1 MAAVELKRRAVQITL
16 NFVDENGMVVKS
28 SITKQADFVDGR
40 IVYSLTPETVVGYEF
55 VSSDVPLEG
64 EANGPI
70 TITMT
75 YKKRVVKITIK
86 FVDENGNAIA
96 EDKIIDAYY
105 GEYTEIDAD
114 EIKNY
119 EYVSASESLHFTPV
133 KNKEITL
140 TYKKVGGGCGSSV
153 EVTSALSVLMAA
165 SLLFVL
171 VKKSKKE
178 N

>member
-1 MAAVELKRRAVQITL
+1 M
-16 NFVDENGMVVKS
+16 DEK
-28 SITKQADFVDGR
+28 
-40 IVYSLTPETVVGYEF
+40 
-55 VSSDVPLEG
+55 
-64 EANGPI
+64 
-70 TITMT
+70 
-75 YKKRVVKITIK
+75 
-86 FVDENGNAIA
+86 GNAIA

-114 EIKNY
+114 AINNY

-140 TYKKVGGGCGSSV
+140 TYKKVGGCGSSV
-153 EVTSALSVLMAA
+153 EATSVLSVFMAA